1 MGSSAHSYF
10 KNQRYS
16 NISNIDKYVL
26 DTLKGISS
34 KVDIEAITL
43 DRQIL
48 EYILLHLRLLEG
60 INFDKFKKRFNLD
73 FSKKYSSQI
82 QNLLNLNLITID
94 SEGLKLTL
102 KGIDLESVVSMEF
115 I

>member
-1 MGSSAHSYF
+1 
-10 KNQRYS
+10 
-16 NISNIDKYVL
+16 
-26 DTLKGISS
+26 
-34 KVDIEAITL
+34 
-43 DRQIL
+43 
-48 EYILLHLRLLEG
+48 LEG

>member
-1 MGSSAHSYF
+1 LGSSAHSYF

-48 EYILLHLRLLEG
+48 EYIL
-60 INFDKFKKRFNLD
+60 
-73 FSKKYSSQI
+73 
-82 QNLLNLNLITID
+82 
-94 SEGLKLTL
+94 
-102 KGIDLESVVSMEF
+102 
-115 I
+115 